1 MSPLPESG
9 GPAPESRQPRSV
21 PQPGSPE
28 ETLRRLEQ
36 RLDQA
41 SAAAER
47 LIAQAAAEAARA
59 GIQAASAGNPGGGAG
74 NPGGGAGNPGGAP
87 ATQARG
93 AGNPGGGAGNPGG
106 GAGNPGGGAGNP
118 GGGNS
123 GAGDEP
129 DLPPAGWQTAE
140 DNSRGPTP
148 ELDPLVALVQ
158 AMRDLIPPDLQ
169 RRLIAAF
176 REVLLAL
183 RALIDWYLERIEHKR
198 EQGFEVQDIPIL

>member
-1 MSPLPESG
+1 MPPLPEPG
-9 GPAPESRQPRSV
+9 GPAPESREPRSV
-21 PQPGSPE
+21 PEPRSPE

-59 GIQAASAGNPGGGAG
+59 GIQAASAGNPDGGGAG
-74 NPGGGAGNPGGAP
+74 DP
-87 ATQARG
+87 
-93 AGNPGGGAGNPGG
+93 
-106 GAGNPGGGAGNP
+106 
-118 GGGNS
+118 

-129 DLPPAGWQTAE
+129 DPPPAGWQTAE
-140 DNSRGPTP
+140 DTSRGPTP
-148 ELDPLVALVQ
+148 ELDPFVALVQ

-169 RRLIAAF
+169 RRLIAAL

-183 RALIDWYLERIEHKR
+183 RALIDWYLERLERKR
-198 EQGFEVQDIPIL
+198 EQGVEVQDIPIL

>member
-1 MSPLPESG
+1 MPPLPEPG
-9 GPAPESRQPRSV
+9 GPAPERREPRSV
-21 PQPGSPE
+21 PVPGSPE

-59 GIQAASAGNPGGGAG
+59 GIQAASAGNAGADAGNAGGPAAGAG
-74 NPGGGAGNPGGAP
+74 NSGA
-87 ATQARG
+87 
-93 AGNPGGGAGNPGG
+93 
-106 GAGNPGGGAGNP
+106 
-118 GGGNS
+118 GNS
-123 GAGDEP
+123 GAGDKS

-140 DNSRGPTP
+140 DTSRGPTP
-148 ELDPLVALVQ
+148 ELDPFVAMVQ

-176 REVLLAL
+176 RELLLAL
-183 RALIDWYLERIEHKR
+183 RALIDWYLERLERKR

>member
-1 MSPLPESG
+1 MPPPPEPG
-9 GPAPESRQPRSV
+9 GPAPESREPRSV
-21 PQPGSPE
+21 PEPRSPE

-59 GIQAASAGNPGGGAG
+59 GIQAASAGNPDGGGAGNPDAGAG
-74 NPGGGAGNPGGAP
+74 NPGGGGAGNPDA
-87 ATQARG
+87 G
-93 AGNPGGGAGNPGG
+93 AGNPGGSGAGNP
-106 GAGNPGGGAGNP
+106 
-118 GGGNS
+118 

-129 DLPPAGWQTAE
+129 DPPPAGWQTAE
-140 DNSRGPTP
+140 DTSRGPTP
-148 ELDPLVALVQ
+148 ELDPFVALVQ

-169 RRLIAAF
+169 RRLIAAL

-183 RALIDWYLERIEHKR
+183 RALIDWYLERLERKR
-198 EQGFEVQDIPIL
+198 EQGVEVQDIPIL

>member
-59 GIQAASAGNPGGGAG
+59 GIQAASAGI
-74 NPGGGAGNPGGAP
+74 
-87 ATQARG
+87 QAAS

-106 GAGNPGGGAGNP
+106 GAGNPGGGGGNP
-118 GGGNS
+118 GGGGGNPGGGAGNPHAGAGNS

>member
-1 MSPLPESG
+1 
-9 GPAPESRQPRSV
+9 V
-21 PQPGSPE
+21 PGSPE

-59 GIQAASAGNPGGGAG
+59 GIQAASAGNPDGGGAANPGGGGAG
-74 NPGGGAGNPGGAP
+74 NPNAHAGNPDAGA
-87 ATQARG
+87 
-93 AGNPGGGAGNPGG
+93 
-106 GAGNPGGGAGNP
+106 
-118 GGGNS
+118 GNS
-123 GAGDEP
+123 GAGDKS

-140 DNSRGPTP
+140 DTSREPTP
-148 ELDPLVALVQ
+148 ELDPFVALVQ

-169 RRLIAAF
+169 RRLIAAI

-183 RALIDWYLERIEHKR
+183 RALIDWYLERLERKR
-198 EQGFEVQDIPIL
+198 EQGVEVQDIPIL

>member
-1 MSPLPESG
+1 MPPLPEPG
-9 GPAPESRQPRSV
+9 GPAPESREPRSV
-21 PQPGSPE
+21 PVPGSPE

-59 GIQAASAGNPGGGAG
+59 GIQAASAGNPDGGGAPNPGGGGAG
-74 NPGGGAGNPGGAP
+74 NPDA
-87 ATQARG
+87 
-93 AGNPGGGAGNPGG
+93 
-106 GAGNPGGGAGNP
+106 
-118 GGGNS
+118 
-123 GAGDEP
+123 GAGDKS

-140 DNSRGPTP
+140 DTSRGPTP
-148 ELDPLVALVQ
+148 ELDPFVALVQ

-169 RRLIAAF
+169 RRLIAAI

-183 RALIDWYLERIEHKR
+183 RALIDWYLERLERKR
-198 EQGFEVQDIPIL
+198 EQGVEVQDIPIL

>member
-1 MSPLPESG
+1 MPPLPESG
-9 GPAPESRQPRSV
+9 GPAPESREPRSV
-21 PQPGSPE
+21 PAPGSPE

-59 GIQAASAGNPGGGAG
+59 GIQAASAGNPGGGARD
-74 NPGGGAGNPGGAP
+74 PDA
-87 ATQARG
+87 G
-93 AGNPGGGAGNPGG
+93 AGNPGGGARDPD
-106 GAGNPGGGAGNP
+106 A
-118 GGGNS
+118 
-123 GAGDEP
+123 GAGDPGAHDP

-140 DNSRGPTP
+140 DTSRGPTP
-148 ELDPLVALVQ
+148 ELDPFVALVQ

-183 RALIDWYLERIEHKR
+183 RALIDWYLERLELKR